1 METFPISSKYL
12 GLGFEIYNLVKE
24 TTWLNVYGLSL
35 IKAGTKLFF
44 IAMEKKKRHIVHSKS
59 RKYVP
64 INSK

>member
-44 IAMEKKKRHIVHSKS
+44 IAMEKKKTYSA
-59 RKYVP
+59 
-64 INSK
+64 